1 MKLSILRLLLLL
13 QKWNI
18 FQIKT
23 ISNPFQVKFS
33 TEFDK
38 SSPPKP
44 ADRAE
49 VILSEIGTN
58 VQKGSCVFDDLSAS
72 EGNSKK

>member
-1 MKLSILRLLLLL
+1 MLRDLKYSIFYRSTS
-13 QKWNI
+13 
-18 FQIKT
+18 IK
-23 ISNPFQVKFS
+23 VKFS

-58 VQKGSCVFDDLSAS
+58 AQKGSCVFDDLSAS
-72 EGNSKK
+72 EGNWKK